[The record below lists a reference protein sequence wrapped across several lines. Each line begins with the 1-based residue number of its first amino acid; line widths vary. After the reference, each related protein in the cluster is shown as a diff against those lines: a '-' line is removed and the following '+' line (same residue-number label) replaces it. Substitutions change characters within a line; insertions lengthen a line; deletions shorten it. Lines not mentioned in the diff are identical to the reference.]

1 MGQQPSQ
8 SFSRTKPAERS
19 PNPDQKDGVRP
30 PAFPRR
36 LPAPPSTRL
45 ENTRLTQFYLKSQ
58 HSVIYF
64 IFFCNQTSNKYYLAL
79 LSFYKNKTD
88 DTLSARG
95 SDRRGD
101 GCYLADAVKPI
112 LQLCKPRRLARR
124 EKARGKSLSFVLS
137 WQKET
142 NIEETRLRLG
152 RVGEVAVT

>member
-19 PNPDQKDGVRP
+19 PNPDQKYGVRP
-30 PAFPRR
+30 RFSQTASGTSFHKAGKHPTYSILFKI
-36 LPAPPSTRL
+36 STL
-45 ENTRLTQFYLKSQ
+45 GHLF
-58 HSVIYF
+58 HF
-64 IFFCNQTSNKYYLAL
+64 FFCNQTSNKYYLAL

-137 WQKET
+137 WQKKP
-142 NIEETRLRLG
+142 I
-152 RVGEVAVT
+152 